1 VASICPSQQGILRPG
16 SDRGK
21 LLIIHCIKNSDSYL
35 LAMMLFQKI
44 FVLLGSVFVGAG
56 FIYPLSVFGM
66 LAQRG
71 YVRFIPQGAP
81 G

>member
-1 VASICPSQQGILRPG
+1 MPTF
-16 SDRGK
+16 
-21 LLIIHCIKNSDSYL
+21 

-44 FVLLGSVFVGAG
+44 FVILVSVFVGAG

-66 LAQRG
+66 LAQRD